1 MALNPSNERPLNPS
15 ALEKQISSG
24 SESGFSLRGEE
35 ISRPAPDS
43 GARNEFEET
52 IARILAIRP
61 IEQTA
66 YGDLEISFGPVKR
79 LSLTSHI
86 STTSAEVV
94 ISLRHFSGGINGIK
108 TGIAYMTE
116 GGLQTTS
123 TLHAQDIYCPDEK
136 AYATTSLA
144 HLEGLVFG
152 AANIFGEA
160 TLRSRARL
168 SIDGMTNRST
178 NVQHTEDVTRA
189 IDVIGGRIHSP
200 NLGRPALLTITP
212 IEGSDR
218 HAPRGFDFALSVQN
232 IFTATP
238 LLRCR
243 LDGASP
249 LVEVEFVAG
258 AATRTIHT
266 FPTTQATLNFI
277 VGVCNGAITAEA
289 AQRYNS
295 LPQRFLRRLGLK
307 E

>member
-1 MALNPSNERPLNPS
+1 MALNPSNERPLNPNAS
-15 ALEKQISSG
+15 GKQISSV
-24 SESGFSLRGEE
+24 SDAAFSLRGEE
-35 ISRPAPDS
+35 ISGPARDS

-66 YGDLEISFGPVKR
+66 YGDLEISFGPVR
-79 LSLTSHI
+79 EFSLTSHI
-86 STTSAEVV
+86 SRASAEVV
-94 ISLRHFSGGINGIK
+94 ISLRHFSGGIKGVK

-116 GGLQTTS
+116 EGLQTTS

-136 AYATTSLA
+136 AYGTTSLA

-160 TLRSRARL
+160 TLRSRARF
-168 SIDGMTNRST
+168 SIDGITNRST

-189 IDVIGGRIHSP
+189 IDSIGGRIHSP

-212 IEGSDR
+212 IEGSTRD
-218 HAPRGFDFALSVQN
+218 APRGFDLALSVQN

-249 LVEVEFVAG
+249 LVEIEFVAG

-266 FPTTQATLNFI
+266 FPTTQATLHFI

-295 LPQRFLRRLGLK
+295 WTQRFLRRLGIK